1 MINRAEIKKAAK
13 EQIKGKIGVL
23 LVISLII
30 VVIQYVASLVGIGTL
45 LVAPAFYL
53 STSIIFLG
61 ITNGKAPVIMDT
73 FEGFKDW
80 WSSFKVYIFMTLFTF
95 LWSLLFIIPGIIKG
109 YSYAM
114 SYFIL
119 AENPGMPALEAIDRS
134 KKMMDGHKW
143 DLFVLM
149 LSFIGWII
157 LACFTFGIL
166 YIWLVP
172 YMSAAYANF
181 YNEIKGETVVETTEP
196 APEVEAPA
204 EEAASE
210 NN

>member
-1 MINRAEIKKAAK
+1 MAVSVCVLMPLSVGIYAAFRRLYTEGHPEITKNAFSVAF
-13 EQIKGKIGVL
+13 GNWAHNVGGVL
-23 LVISLII
+23 LMTVYLFFW
-30 VVIQYVASLVGIGTL
+30 TL
-45 LVAPAFYL
+45 LL
-53 STSIIFLG
+53 
-61 ITNGKAPVIMDT
+61 
-73 FEGFKDW
+73 
-80 WSSFKVYIFMTLFTF
+80 
-95 LWSLLFIIPGIIKG
+95 IIPGLIKSL
-109 YSYAM
+109 SYALTP
-114 SYFIL
+114 FIL
-119 AENPGMPALEAIDRS
+119 NEKPELSANEAIELS
-134 KKMMDGHKW
+134 MKMMDGHKW